1 MNSKKVH
8 RFSGLVRLARSATQL
23 ARNQKR
29 SQALNMGMAKL
40 VALSL
45 LVCEANAFQ
54 NLGARVNELEAQ
66 AEVMKGL
73 VQADGR
79 AHGQAIDQAL
89 FPSVAT
95 LPGRAAVKG
104 SADQETRPSPKPS
117 PVVLTQRQPKGPCGS
132 RLRGA

>member
-1 MNSKKVH
+1 
-8 RFSGLVRLARSATQL
+8 
-23 ARNQKR
+23 
-29 SQALNMGMAKL
+29 MGMAKL

-54 NLGARVNELEAQ
+54 NLGARVDELEAQ

-79 AHGQAIDQAL
+79 AHGQAIDQAHGRAL

-117 PVVLTQRQPKGPCGS
+117 PSC
-132 RLRGA
+132 

>member
-1 MNSKKVH
+1 M
-8 RFSGLVRLARSATQL
+8 
-23 ARNQKR
+23 
-29 SQALNMGMAKL
+29 MKL

-54 NLGARVNELEAQ
+54 NLGARVDELEAQ

-73 VQADGR
+73 VQCLSD
-79 AHGQAIDQAL
+79 GQAIDQAL

-117 PVVLTQRQPKGPCGS
+117 PSG
-132 RLRGA
+132 